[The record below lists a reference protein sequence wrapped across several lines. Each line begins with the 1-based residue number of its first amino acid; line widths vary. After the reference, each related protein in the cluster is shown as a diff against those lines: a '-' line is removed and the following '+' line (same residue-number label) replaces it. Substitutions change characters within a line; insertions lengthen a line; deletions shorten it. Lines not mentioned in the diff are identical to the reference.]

1 MSASS
6 RSTYRRGKTVQ
17 TTETTSEC
25 RRGLL
30 GVRVGPRLRSMR
42 LLLPTRPRSALR
54 GRPGADR
61 LLVALALVRVLFLS
75 AKHLFYSAKTR
86 CSIQKMTARKRCF
99 GVDFSTLGTS
109 PLISPKK
116 HPHR

>member
-30 GVRVGPRLRSMR
+30 GVRVGPRLRSLR
-42 LLLPTRPRSALR
+42 LLVPTRPRSALR

-61 LLVALALVRVLFLS
+61 LLVALAPVRVLFLS
-75 AKHLFYSAKTR
+75 AKHLFYSAKAR
-86 CSIQKMTARKRCF
+86 NATAP
-99 GVDFSTLGTS
+99 S
-109 PLISPKK
+109 KK
-116 HPHR
+116 